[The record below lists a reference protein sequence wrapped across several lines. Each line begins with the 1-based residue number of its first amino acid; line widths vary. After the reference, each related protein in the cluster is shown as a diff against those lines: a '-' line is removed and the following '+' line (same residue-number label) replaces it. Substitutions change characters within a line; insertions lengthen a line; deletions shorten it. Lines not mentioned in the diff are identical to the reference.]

1 MSYFISNYQNTITP
15 SLNSILPELNRLN
28 DKQIIND
35 TRKKKLHDLFKILHY
50 GIKESAS
57 YVCDIINNKML
68 NGKISVK
75 PWFNDT
81 IIEMQKEVKWLH
93 DKYLEAKDDYFEI
106 KSKEIGKQLQKIIRD
121 EESRF
126 KRNEL
131 HNLEKMRYYDSKRFW
146 SILDIQKSKL

>member
-1 MSYFISNYQNTITP
+1 
-15 SLNSILPELNRLN
+15 
-28 DKQIIND
+28 
-35 TRKKKLHDLFKILHY
+35 
-50 GIKESAS
+50 
-57 YVCDIINNKML
+57 ML